1 MTKMLAVF
9 AVIAL
14 VAVALIYLFMLQRKT
29 NVIATQQLLTPDQYQ
44 AQFQTLNRPH
54 FLLDVRT
61 PEEFATGHIPG
72 AANISVQTLA
82 QRLREVPKTMPVV
95 VYCRS
100 GNRSRTALQLLKR
113 AGYSEVYDLGGI
125 IDWRA
130 QGLPV
135 Q

>member
-1 MTKMLAVF
+1 MFSAF
-9 AVIAL
+9 AVVAL
-14 VAVALIYLFMLQRKT
+14 VAVILIYILVMQR
-29 NVIATQQLLTPDQYQ
+29 NMNMIATQQLLTPAQYQ
-44 AQFQTLNRPH
+44 AQFQAPARPH

-61 PEEFATGHIPG
+61 PEEFATGRIPG
-72 AANISVQTLA
+72 AANISLQTLA
-82 QRLREVPKTMPVV
+82 QRLQEVPKNIPVV

-100 GNRSRTALQLLKR
+100 GNRSRTASQTLKQ

-125 IDWRA
+125 IEWRA

>member
-1 MTKMLAVF
+1 MTKMLGIF
-9 AVIAL
+9 AAIAL
-14 VAVALIYLFMLQRKT
+14 GAVVLIYLFVIQRNT
-29 NVIATQQLLTPDQYQ
+29 NMIATQPLLTPAQYE
-44 AQFQTLNRPH
+44 AQFERPNRLH

-82 QRLREVPKTMPVV
+82 QRLHEVPQQMPVV

-100 GNRSRTALQLLKR
+100 GNRSRTATQILQR
-113 AGYSEVYDLGGI
+113 ASYSEVYDLGGI